1 MALSAETIAQLAYQA
16 GFREPVLSQ
25 MVAVARRESGYNPTA
40 WRTDSPGKGTGDVGL
55 WQINYVNLPALRS
68 IGITSMNQ
76 LLDPETNAR
85 AAKFLYDRSG
95 FQPWTAG
102 PGGWTAGGNHL
113 YGTNL
118 DAAKAA
124 VANAQRQGLL
134 GEPYSGGGDGV
145 GSAIAAGAAPGAPVA
160 RTVELPSDAQIHVID
175 GTFDVFAV
183 FNVNGVNVA
192 YRVELGEGR
201 TSWLHM
207 PRTVVSAD
215 QWNQMRVVDA
225 GSTDELATVTSTFG
239 NYRSYWDSILGQVMG
254 YNNPARN
261 DPEVLRVLAEFSARP
276 DMEPAELQNK
286 LQATQWFQQRTQG
299 ELEYNSLSEAEKT
312 KRQEESRARAIEI
325 WQQYLGQRLGEGDPR
340 VANYVEQLASGK
352 LGWGA
357 FTELVKKAAADTPE
371 SPFFRE
377 QRSEQEAQ
385 LQRGIDIENTAQ
397 NIRQTLDRWGLQWTN
412 DEVMRWAKGIMEKT
426 FSDDDLMNQVQ
437 ASAAVLYPWK
447 DPQME
452 TLQAAQPWL
461 QTYERVFEQ
470 KGTLRT
476 TEIAQALGAGEQ
488 PWEFEKR
495 LKNDARWLGTRNG
508 QDEMYSLVGSVGRL
522 MGFE

>member
-16 GFREPVLSQ
+16 GFREPELSQ

-55 WQINYVNLPALRS
+55 WQINYVNLPLLRS

-76 LLDPETNAR
+76 LLDPMTNAR
-85 AAKFLYDRSG
+85 AAKLLYDRAG

-118 DAAKAA
+118 DAARAA

-134 GEPYSGGGDGV
+134 GQPYSGGGDGV
-145 GSAIAAGAAPGAPVA
+145 GSAIAPGAAPGPAVSN
-160 RTVELPSDAQIHVID
+160 TVQLPSDAQIHVIA
-175 GTFDVFAV
+175 GTYNVFAV

-192 YRVELGEGR
+192 YRVELDAGR
-201 TSWLHM
+201 TAWLHL
-207 PRTVVSAD
+207 PKTTVSQE

-299 ELEYNSLSEAEKT
+299 ELEYNSLSEAEKS
-312 KRQEESRARAIEI
+312 KRQDDARARALEI

-357 FTELVKKAAADTPE
+357 FTELVKKAAADVPE

-377 QRSEQEAQ
+377 MRSEQEAQ
-385 LQRGIDIENTAQ
+385 RQRGVDIENTAQ

-412 DEVMRWAKGIMEKT
+412 DEIMRWAKGIIEKQ
-426 FSDDDLMNQVQ
+426 FSDDDLMGQIQ

-461 QTYERVFEQ
+461 QTYERVFEN
-470 KGTLRT
+470 KATLRT
-476 TEIAQALGAGEQ
+476 TEIQQALTGQEQ
-488 PWEFEKR
+488 PWQFEQR
-495 LKNDARWLGTRNG
+495 LKKDPRWLGTQNG
-508 QDEMYSLVGSVGRL
+508 QEQMYTTVGAVGRL